1 MLTHTENFLLTS
13 MRIINLLKYQYNVI
27 DKMTNIIKE
36 VKMDD
41 GRLFLIGMGGGAGN
55 ASHAVNDFRKLCGVN
70 ASTPI
75 DNVSE
80 LTARANDEGLDTI
93 FTGWLKANK
102 LNNKDCL
109 FIFSVGG
116 GDVGKNVSMT
126 IVKAIDLAIERNAKI
141 IGVVGRDGG
150 YTASKADACV
160 IIPNLNN
167 DMVTPQTEGMQAVIW
182 HLLVSNSMLQENK
195 TKW

>member
-70 ASTPI
+70 ASTPT